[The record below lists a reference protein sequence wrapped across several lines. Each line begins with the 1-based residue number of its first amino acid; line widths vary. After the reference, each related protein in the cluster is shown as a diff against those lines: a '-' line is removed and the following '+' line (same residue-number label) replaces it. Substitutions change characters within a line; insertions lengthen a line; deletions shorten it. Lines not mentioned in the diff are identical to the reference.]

1 MKKFACSLFCLI
13 LALIIVT
20 AQPLSLVSYATPAT
34 DELEAQIA
42 ANEAQIQENKKKLE
56 SLKNEKDSKQ
66 EYLET
71 LEDQID
77 AISQKA
83 ANIQTQKETLNSSI
97 ATLDNELTQLENEV
111 DMLNSDIEKYENEIT
126 ETENSIT
133 LTSDNLAK
141 KIRSSY
147 VNGYESTFK
156 ILMGSKSLASF
167 LTRLEFMKRTSE
179 QDKKIITEFRDK
191 VVKIKEDKKLLEES
205 RNELLEKK
213 SEISA
218 KKKEYQANI
227 SALEIAES
235 EYEASMA
242 EMEVQYAEVETVM
255 AQIDKS
261 SAEYQSYIS
270 ELEAENAK
278 ADAEIDRILS
288 EYYATSVQQTTTR
301 LDASNANPNSTA
313 GPSYQGTGNWYWPL
327 GDRWCYISSYFG
339 PRSAPVA
346 GASTNHGAID
356 IAGGNGALHGA
367 PVYASRSGTV
377 ITAVTSD
384 SGYGIYVIIDHGDGY
399 TTLYAHMSTRYVSTG
414 DYVTQGQMIGRVG
427 NTGTSSKSHLH
438 FEVRYYGEKK
448 DPLNYVKNPN

>member
-1 MKKFACSLFCLI
+1 MKKFAYSLFCLI
-13 LALIIVT
+13 FALILVT
-20 AQPLSLVSYATPAT
+20 VQPLSLVSYATPAT
-34 DELEAQIA
+34 DELQAQIA
-42 ANEAQIQENKKKLE
+42 ANEEKIQANKKKLE
-56 SLKNEKDSKQ
+56 ALKNEKNSKQ
-66 EYLET
+66 KYLET

-77 AISQKA
+77 AIADKA

-97 ATLDNELTQLENEV
+97 ETLDNELGQLENEV
-111 DMLNSDIEKYENEIT
+111 DMLNSDIKKYENEIT
-126 ETENSIT
+126 ETEDNIT
-133 LTSDNLAK
+133 ETSDLLAK

-179 QDKKIITEFRDK
+179 NDKKTITQFKEK

-205 RNELLEKK
+205 RNELLETKK
-213 SEISA
+213 EMKE

-235 EYEASMA
+235 EYDASMK
-242 EMEVQYAEVETVM
+242 EMESQYAEVETVM
-255 AQIDKS
+255 AEIDKS
-261 SAEYQSYIS
+261 SAAYKDYIAD
-270 ELEAENAK
+270 LEAENKK

-288 EYYATSVQQTTTR
+288 EYYATSVQQSTTR
-301 LDASNANPNSTA
+301 LDASNANPGSSA
-313 GPSYQGTGNWYWPL
+313 GPSYQGTGNWYWPI
-327 GDRWCYISSYFG
+327 GNTWCYISSYFG
-339 PRSAPVA
+339 PRHAPTA

-356 IAGGNGALHGA
+356 LAGGNGKLYGA

-384 SGYGIYVIIDHGDGY
+384 YGYGIYVIIDHGDGFS
-399 TTLYAHMSTRYVSTG
+399 TLYAHMSTRYVSKG

-427 NTGTSSKSHLH
+427 NTGTSTNAHLH
-438 FEVRYYGEKK
+438 FEVRYYGVKK
-448 DPLNYVKNPN
+448 DPLDYVKNPN